1 MAFYK
6 SKHYENAIQKI
17 RIELGTIFGLEKDE
31 EAFILLREPSEVESL
46 SFKKEIITD
55 EVKGVEFFK
64 SILPGLILDHDFYED
79 ETSKT
84 KMSNEE
90 VAELIFDKNEAADH
104 VLETYTNAVFRSRLN
119 KKEGK

>member
-6 SKHYENAIQKI
+6 DKHYANAIQKV
-17 RIELGTIFGLEKDE
+17 RIDLGSIFGLEKDDE
-31 EAFILLREPSEVESL
+31 VHILLREPSEVESI
-46 SFKKEIITD
+46 SFKKELTAD

-64 SILPGLILDHDFYED
+64 SILPGLIVDHDFFED
-79 ETSKT
+79 ETK
-84 KMSNEE
+84 KMSNED
-90 VAELIFDKNEAADH
+90 VAELVFSKSEAADH